1 MAGVSV
7 VEIGGLSELL
17 RFNWGLG
24 RELYTAP
31 FIWIPAD
38 AFEEQE
44 ELAEALQLIDTRIAE
59 LHPAKTK

>member
-38 AFEEQE
+38 TVDIRRKEKAGEQ
-44 ELAEALQLIDTRIAE
+44 R
-59 LHPAKTK
+59 